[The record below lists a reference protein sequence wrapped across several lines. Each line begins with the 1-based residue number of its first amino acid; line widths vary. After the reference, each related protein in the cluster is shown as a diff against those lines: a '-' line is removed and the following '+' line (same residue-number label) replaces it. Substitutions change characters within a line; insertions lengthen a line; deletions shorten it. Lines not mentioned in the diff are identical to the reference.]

1 MNDRNANYLFIYIYY
16 KLFKEQ
22 KLEKDNQKKIDHR
35 IDRR

>member
-1 MNDRNANYLFIYIYY
+1 MSDRNANYLFIYIHY

-22 KLEKDNQKKIDHR
+22 KLEKDNQKKIRHG